1 MKRLM
6 CVSMAMLLVAGC
18 ATQRD
23 LDTLKFQVDTL
34 QSRLTVTE
42 NKLNEKEKVLDQ
54 SLKQQGELL
63 NKYSELQNQ
72 LFTMQGSIDDLSAS
86 AGLTPG
92 GGGESR
98 ISLIEK
104 DVKALKDMVQGK
116 VPGGPGIQKSLFDA
130 GLEKYKAGLYAEALQ
145 DFKSYLGQSPDPA
158 LAGDAYFYMGE
169 SLFALARYDDAIL
182 SYDTVVKK
190 HKGSDKVAEA
200 LYKEGMSFVKMGDK
214 ETGELIW
221 QQLIKEHP
229 GTDAARKAKEG
240 MKNPAA
246 GKG

>member
-1 MKRLM
+1 MKRLI
-6 CVSMAMLLVAGC
+6 VISMAVLLLGGC

-34 QSRLTVTE
+34 QSRLNMNE
-42 NKLNEKEKVLDQ
+42 NKLNEKEKVIDQ

-63 NKYSELQNQ
+63 NKYSELQNE
-72 LFTMQGSIDDLSAS
+72 LFSLRGSIDDLSAS

-98 ISLIEK
+98 IALLEK
-104 DVKALKDMVQGK
+104 DVQSLKDAIQGRR
-116 VPGGPGIQKSLFDA
+116 PAGAGLQKSLFDA
-130 GLEKYKAGLYAEALQ
+130 GMEKVRTGLFAEAMQ
-145 DFKSYLGQSPDPA
+145 DFKTYLGQNPDPA

-169 SLFALARYDDAIL
+169 SLFALTRYDDAIL

-190 HKGSDKVAEA
+190 YKDSAKVAEA
-200 LYKEGMSFVKMGDK
+200 LYKEGLSFVKMGDR

-221 QQLIKEHP
+221 QQLIKAHP
-229 GTDAARKAKEG
+229 DSEAAGKAKEG
-240 MKNPAA
+240 MKNPGA

>member
-1 MKRLM
+1 MKRLI
-6 CVSMAMLLVAGC
+6 VISAAVVILAGC

-34 QSRLTVTE
+34 QSRLAMTE
-42 NKLNEKEKVLDQ
+42 NKLNERDKVLDQ

-63 NKYSELQNQ
+63 NRYSEMQNQ
-72 LFTMQGSIDDLSAS
+72 IFSLQGSIDDLSAS

-98 ISLIEK
+98 IALLEK
-104 DVKALKDMVQGK
+104 DVQTLKERVIGRATGAP
-116 VPGGPGIQKSLFDA
+116 VLQKSLFET
-130 GLEKYKAGLYAEALQ
+130 GLEKFKADAHAEALQ
-145 DFKSYLGQSPDPA
+145 DFKTYLGQNPDPA
-158 LAGDAYFYMGE
+158 VAADAYFFMGE
-169 SLFALARYDDAIL
+169 ALYALGRFDDAIL

-190 HKGSDKVAEA
+190 FQKSDKVAES
-200 LYKEGMSFVKMGDK
+200 LYKEGMAFVKMGDR

-221 QQLIKEHP
+221 QQLVREHP
-229 GTDAARKAKEG
+229 DSEAAGRAREE
-240 MKNPAA
+240 MKKIPA